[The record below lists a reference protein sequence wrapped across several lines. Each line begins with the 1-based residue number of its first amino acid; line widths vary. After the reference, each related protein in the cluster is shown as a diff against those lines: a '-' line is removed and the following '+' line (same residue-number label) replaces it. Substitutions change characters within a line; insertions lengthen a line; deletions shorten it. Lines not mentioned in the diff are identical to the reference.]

1 MVVGFWG
8 CSWCGSDV
16 IDGLLVPV
24 SLLGS
29 AGGACPFFRL
39 SGFGRFRFASG
50 RQRVLFPVFDLL
62 FAGGGS
68 FVAVSIPFL
77 EYIVW

>member
-1 MVVGFWG
+1 MEVVVFFSSLGG
-8 CSWCGSDV
+8 V
-16 IDGLLVPV
+16 LVSG

-29 AGGACPFFRL
+29 AVGACPFFRM

-50 RQRVLFPVFDLL
+50 RQCVLFPVLDLL

-68 FVAVSIPFL
+68 SVAVSHSVL
-77 EYIVW
+77 ECIVG